1 MLHFCI
7 FILRNDF
14 RSINSRTRAFRSRFD
29 ASRAS
34 RCRLSIRRV
43 LYTRTAMRKK
53 AGRFRMQNATAARV
67 STQISRHGYPEGSVA
82 LWGSFHSERGSCPF
96 PYLYSWK
103 LCARASL
110 DWRVIKF
117 RLSLF
122 KKDVESTF
130 SLSLLPSLADIS
142 RSCEVYFC

>member
-1 MLHFCI
+1 MI
-7 FILRNDF
+7 FALLTHARACVRFVPVSMRLVHRDVD
-14 RSINSRTRAFRSRFD
+14 SRYGEYYIRGQPWEIKPVVSECRMRLPHVYRLRSRGM
-29 ASRAS
+29 A
-34 RCRLSIRRV
+34 
-43 LYTRTAMRKK
+43 TRKDQSPFEGA
-53 AGRFRMQNATAARV
+53 
-67 STQISRHGYPEGSVA
+67 STQREDRVPSLYR
-82 LWGSFHSERGSCPF
+82 
-96 PYLYSWK
+96 YSWK

-130 SLSLLPSLADIS
+130 SLSSLPSLADIS